1 MDSYDKIEELL
12 LAEGYSK
19 EEIPSIM
26 VSLVEQGFDPLQ
38 VFASGLGNM
47 LFNNKSKVKPKM
59 TTTQQ
64 SGGMLGTRTI
74 KTPGNGLPRQ
84 APKPEFGPGAVK
96 PPTGATTP
104 SLRPGG
110 QTPTPKFGTPPG
122 LKPPT
127 PTTPARNN
135 LSLQR
140 TPQIKAPSLPSAV
153 TSTASKG
160 AGLFNRL
167 KSIKPGSPLK
177 MGLSLVAGGL
187 IDKGVERLGEL
198 GGKQLAKGI
207 VSATGNQDRFP
218 SLYGKQ
224 GPNLSIPIV
233 KGIRARDAAANTNV
247 QPKVTAPKV
256 TAPAPKVTAPEPTK
270 TRSAGQLSAA
280 AKDFDANFAAA
291 RKSGKAEFTWR
302 GKQYNT
308 KLKGE

>member
-1 MDSYDKIEELL
+1 
-12 LAEGYSK
+12 
-19 EEIPSIM
+19 
-26 VSLVEQGFDPLQ
+26 
-38 VFASGLGNM
+38 
-47 LFNNKSKVKPKM
+47 
-59 TTTQQ
+59 
-64 SGGMLGTRTI
+64 MLGTRTI

-110 QTPTPKFGTPPG
+110 QTPIPKFGTPPG

-127 PTTPARNN
+127 PTPPVRNN

-153 TSTASKG
+153 TSTASGG

-198 GGKQLAKGI
+198 GGKQIAKGI

-218 SLYGKQ
+218 SLYDKQ

-233 KGIRARDAAANTNV
+233 KGIRARDAAAKTNV
-247 QPKVTAPKV
+247 QPKVTTPKV
-256 TAPAPKVTAPEPTK
+256 TAPKVTAPEPTK

-280 AKDFDANFAAA
+280 AKDFDTNFAAA